1 MLGDLTVETSTDPD
15 DSYPLGPP
23 SPCDVEFQNDNVIID
38 GKSSLKDKSID
49 RKVSVRLFYT
59 LLLAIRL
66 YAMRH
71 NW

>member
-49 RKVSVRLFYT
+49 RKVSLFYDF
-59 LLLAIRL
+59 
-66 YAMRH
+66 
-71 NW
+71 

>member
-38 GKSSLKDKSID
+38 GKSSLRDKSID
-49 RKVSVRLFYT
+49 RKVSFYFSIF
-59 LLLAIRL
+59 LLLSKR
-66 YAMRH
+66 
-71 NW
+71 